1 MSFLGNNFCLELRK
15 LRMTLTSL
23 HEPNHKTIFHD
34 VSISGKSLRYSEQLY
49 LQYAQQHEA
58 YFGAIRDFRRPLL
71 EYVQKTR
78 RKSADN
84 TSYKAL
90 NDACDTV
97 FSHLM
102 AQAVLN
108 DPNRPK
114 VKRVQLAER
123 LKTCG
128 KYVGV
133 KHCGKGHSQNQV
145 NYCNEHKLCRRC
157 SRRRA
162 NENAREVEKII
173 AKMME
178 RPRSGYNLRML
189 TVTKKISGRG
199 IRHDVKE
206 VIKAFPK
213 LWRSLWKEDKDKDKK
228 HVDTAWRSVEVGA
241 ENGMVHIHALMWC
254 RYKSHTEIK
263 RKWKEITG
271 DSDVVEIHGVG
282 RQGNGS
288 WRVEKPELSKACK
301 EVCKYV
307 TDLDKVIE
315 KFGIEQGFKRLSK
328 QALELS
334 RLRLTQRYGCALPH
348 VFESRMG
355 FKMPKPQKKETQHQ
369 CGHCGSRW
377 SHYTPLVEPRG
388 SPLLRVL

>member
-1 MSFLGNNFCLELRK
+1 
-15 LRMTLTSL
+15 MTLTSTHVSTQQTSHETTL
-23 HEPNHKTIFHD
+23 HS
-34 VSISGKSLRYSEQLY
+34 VSIAGLSLRRAEQLY
-49 LQYAQQHEA
+49 LEHADQHKA
-58 YFGAIRDFRRPLL
+58 YFRPISDYRRPLL

-84 TSYKAL
+84 TAYKAL

-108 DPNRPK
+108 DSNRPK

-133 KHCGKGHSQNQV
+133 KHCSKGHAQNQV

-162 NENAREVEKII
+162 TEKAREVEKII
-173 AKMME
+173 AKMMQ

-199 IRHDVKE
+199 IRHDARE
-206 VIKAFPK
+206 VIQAFPK
-213 LWRSLWKEDKDKDKK
+213 LWRSLWKEDKNKDKK

-288 WRVEKPELSKACK
+288 WRVENPELRKACK

-307 TDLDKVIE
+307 TDLDKTIE
-315 KFGIEQGFKRLSK
+315 KVGIEEGFKRLSK
-328 QALELS
+328 QALDLN
-334 RLRLTQRYGCALPH
+334 RLHLMQRYGCSLPH
-348 VFESRMG
+348 VFEMRMG
-355 FKMPKPQKKETQHQ
+355 FKIPTPPKKETTHR
-369 CGHCGSRW
+369 CGSCGSLW
-377 SHYTPLVEPRG
+377 SHYQELTEPRG
-388 SPLLRVL
+388 PPLFKIV

>member
-1 MSFLGNNFCLELRK
+1 
-15 LRMTLTSL
+15 MTLTSQ
-23 HEPNHKTIFHD
+23 HEHLHKTISLD
-34 VSISGKSLRYSEQLY
+34 ISVSGRSLRYAEQLY
-49 LQYAQQHEA
+49 LRYAQQHEA
-58 YFGAIRDFRRPLL
+58 HFGPIRDFRRPLL
-71 EYVQKTR
+71 EYVQTTR

-84 TSYKAL
+84 TAYKAL
-90 NDACDTV
+90 NDQNDTV

-108 DPNRPK
+108 DSSRPK
-114 VKRVQLAER
+114 VKRAQLAER
-123 LKTCG
+123 LKNCG
-128 KYVGV
+128 KYVGYQQ
-133 KHCGKGHSQNQV
+133 CDKGHTQNQV
-145 NYCNEHKLCRRC
+145 YYCNEHKLCRRC

-162 NENAREVEKII
+162 NENARELEKTI

-178 RPRSGYNLRML
+178 RPRSGYNLRMT
-189 TVTKKISGRG
+189 TVTKKISGKG
-199 IRHDVKE
+199 IRHDAQE
-206 VIKAFPK
+206 IIKAFPK
-213 LWRSLWKEDKDKDKK
+213 LFRSLWKEDKYKDKN
-228 HVDTAWRSVEVGA
+228 HVDTAWRFLEVGA

-254 RYKSHTEIK
+254 RYKSHTDIS
-263 RKWKEITG
+263 RRWKEITG
-271 DSDVVEIHGVG
+271 DSSVIDIRGIG
-282 RQGNGS
+282 RNGNGS

>member
-1 MSFLGNNFCLELRK
+1 
-15 LRMTLTSL
+15 MTLTSL
-23 HEPNHKTIFHD
+23 HEQNHKTIFYD

-49 LQYAQQHEA
+49 LQYAKQHEA
-58 YFGAIRDFRRPLL
+58 YFTPIRDFRRPLL

-84 TSYKAL
+84 TAYKAL

-108 DPNRPK
+108 DSNRPK

-133 KHCGKGHSQNQV
+133 KHCSKGHAQNQV

-162 NENAREVEKII
+162 TEKAREVEKII
-173 AKMME
+173 AKMMQ

-199 IRHDVKE
+199 VRHDARE
-206 VIKAFPK
+206 VIQAFPK

-288 WRVEKPELSKACK
+288 WRVENPELRKACK

-307 TDLDKVIE
+307 TDLDKTIE
-315 KFGIEQGFKRLSK
+315 KVGIEEGFKRLSK
-328 QALELS
+328 QALDLN
-334 RLRLTQRYGCALPH
+334 RLHLMQRYGCSLPH
-348 VFESRMG
+348 VFEMRMG
-355 FKMPKPQKKETQHQ
+355 FKIPTPPKKETIHR
-369 CGHCGSRW
+369 CGSCGSLW
-377 SHYTPLVEPRG
+377 SHYQELTEPRG
-388 SPLLRVL
+388 PPLLKIV